1 MTTSQF
7 TTVDPSFQSEER
19 TRSYYRWRAGGYD
32 KVTTYEIEHHR
43 EAIQLADIQPGDRV
57 LEVACGTGRAT
68 VELASRLGADGRL
81 DALDLSEAMLGHAQ
95 RKVAERGLLNKVEL
109 KIGSAQV
116 LPYWYRWVVRDPNGA
131 QRRAWLAHF
140 IEGRDGLYHTIVSQP
155 EEEWSASHLEIY
167 FEDVNDD
174 GVDEDV
180 IYEVP
185 IAPYLPTQVP

>member
-1 MTTSQF
+1 MEPLDINRPISRCSMYFSVRFISSEPEEKWLQVVIQRAQPITIEEGY
-7 TTVDPSFQSEER
+7 PS
-19 TRSYYRWRAGGYD
+19 
-32 KVTTYEIEHHR
+32 
-43 EAIQLADIQPGDRV
+43 P
-57 LEVACGTGRAT
+57 
-68 VELASRLGADGRL
+68 
-81 DALDLSEAMLGHAQ
+81 
-95 RKVAERGLLNKVEL
+95 
-109 KIGSAQV
+109 SAQV